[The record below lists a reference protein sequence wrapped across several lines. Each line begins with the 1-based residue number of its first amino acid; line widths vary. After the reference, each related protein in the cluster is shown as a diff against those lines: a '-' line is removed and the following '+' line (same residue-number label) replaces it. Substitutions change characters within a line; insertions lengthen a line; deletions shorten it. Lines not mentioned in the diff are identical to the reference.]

1 MTMIWIGNTAFD
13 VPERVADYIAEIEI
27 ENGKLTKVLEDIT
40 TVEGVDDAT

>member
-13 VPERVADYIAEIEI
+13 VPEKVADYIAEIEI

-40 TVEGVDDAT
+40 EVNCVETND